1 MPLFNQSISRTLD
14 GMSYYTRQITVGKKK
29 KKGISSAAD
38 KVNIMNLQK
47 PIWIITFIL
56 IDETNIKIH
65 CSYSVDRS
73 FNGNQLR
80 KWLLQKAVTAISY
93 KQGLLLN
100 LSHGNPGE
108 VF

>member
-1 MPLFNQSISRTLD
+1 ME
-14 GMSYYTRQITVGKKK
+14 KKK